1 VTPEQIALKR
11 ELDHSILYY
20 VREIQSTAAIR
31 AESIEGYIKQ
41 RRLRADAAQVRDRIA
56 DLVDRDYLHRSR
68 EWVPGE
74 GFADYYTV
82 TAEARQVLDQEV
94 PWDWERA

>member
-1 VTPEQIALKR
+1 
-11 ELDHSILYY
+11 
-20 VREIQSTAAIR
+20 
-31 AESIEGYIKQ
+31 
-41 RRLRADAAQVRDRIA
+41 
-56 DLVDRDYLHRSR
+56 
-68 EWVPGE
+68 VPGE